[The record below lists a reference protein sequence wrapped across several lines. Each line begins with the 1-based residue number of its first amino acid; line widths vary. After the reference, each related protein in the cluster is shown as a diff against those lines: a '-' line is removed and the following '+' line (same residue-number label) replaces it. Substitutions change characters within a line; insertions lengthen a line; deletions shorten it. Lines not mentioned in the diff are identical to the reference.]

1 MSWTILR
8 VQDPA
13 PLDDAAATITWGIRG
28 RASHAGVAPHLG
40 INAIV
45 EGAAL
50 VKRVAEAAKA
60 MPGARLQWRAFS
72 GGEVSNI
79 IPEDA
84 TVQAE
89 VAGPNAQE
97 AAALFARA
105 GSETSLRGA
114 QVTADVTPGA
124 APSAGGSDAFASAD
138 IRVPTPQA
146 FDAVTTV
153 VREKVE
159 AKLFA
164 ASSLA
169 VNSGLP
175 FPPYNM
181 NAQARQIAQAV
192 LAINRQLGGEMIIGP
207 RAFGATDA
215 AWAAQ
220 SGKPVLE
227 GFGLPGGNY
236 HSSDGEFILIDR
248 VPRRLA
254 LVAETIRAISRMEVK

>member
-1 MSWTILR
+1 MRRRRLLSSL
-8 VQDPA
+8 A
-13 PLDDAAATITWGIRG
+13 P
-28 RASHAGVAPHLG
+28 GV
-40 INAIV
+40 
-45 EGAAL
+45 
-50 VKRVAEAAKA
+50 
-60 MPGARLQWRAFS
+60 
-72 GGEVSNI
+72 
-79 IPEDA
+79 
-84 TVQAE
+84 T
-89 VAGPNAQE
+89 
-97 AAALFARA
+97 
-105 GSETSLRGA
+105 
-114 QVTADVTPGA
+114 
-124 APSAGGSDAFASAD
+124 SAGGSDAFASAD

-192 LAINRQLGGEMIIGP
+192 LAINRQMGGEMIIGP

-236 HSSDGEFILIDR
+236 HSSGGEFILIDR